1 MIDIIASSDKKYS
14 SWTCTFLIVTQEWSR
29 KCYLLPT
36 WIDATKLRM
45 LHGRK
50 ASISL
55 SS

>member
-1 MIDIIASSDKKYS
+1 MIDIIARSDKI
-14 SWTCTFLIVTQEWSR
+14 FLMDLHFSYIHSR
-29 KCYLLPT
+29 AEEQTLFIPNC
-36 WIDATKLRM
+36 IDATKFRM